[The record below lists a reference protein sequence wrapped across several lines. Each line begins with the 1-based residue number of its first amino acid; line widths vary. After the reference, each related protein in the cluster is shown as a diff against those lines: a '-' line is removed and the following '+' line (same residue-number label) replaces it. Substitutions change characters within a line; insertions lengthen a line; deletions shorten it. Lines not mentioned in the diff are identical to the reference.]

1 MCYLAAESQISGSK
15 GWDLKKKKERKKVVM
30 LDMFKEMS
38 SLLQQAVALVV
49 RVTAGKLK
57 RNNITAVTESE
68 EIQP

>member
-1 MCYLAAESQISGSK
+1 MV
-15 GWDLKKKKERKKVVM
+15 LKDGILKKKERKKVVM

>member
-1 MCYLAAESQISGSK
+1 
-15 GWDLKKKKERKKVVM
+15 M